1 MQNGWIKT
9 VAALI
14 AIAAL
19 GCSKG
24 SDSMVIARVNQA
36 KITAA
41 DFKRQL
47 EGMDNF
53 QMEQAMATDVRA
65 RKEFLD
71 DIIGI
76 ELVSQEAKRQGLDKE
91 AEYKKTLDALKK
103 EYEEAKKRLDRRY
116 QDAMRN
122 ELFKS
127 VLKKDLSEKAG
138 KLAPPTDK
146 EIREFYERNRAKM
159 VTMNGKQ
166 LGLKDVEPQ
175 IKQRLMQE
183 KQRDLY
189 LEYIKGLREKAKV
202 TIDEKALET
211 LASSLTATATLQ
223 VPQQQPEAGKK
234 EEKKGVESK

>member
-9 VAALI
+9 VAVLI
-14 AIAAL
+14 AFTAL

-24 SDSMVIARVNQA
+24 SDSTVIARVNQTR
-36 KITAA
+36 ITAA
-41 DFKRQL
+41 EFKRQL
-47 EGMDNF
+47 EGLDNI
-53 QMEQAMATDVRA
+53 QMERAVATDARA

-91 AEYKKTLDALKK
+91 PEYKKTLDALKK

-127 VLKKDLSEKAG
+127 VLKKDLTEKAG
-138 KLAPPTDK
+138 KLTPPTDK

-159 VTMNGKQ
+159 VTTNGKQ
-166 LGLKDVEPQ
+166 LSLKDVEPQ
-175 IKQRLMQE
+175 IKQRLYQE

-223 VPQQQPEAGKK
+223 VPQLQPEVGKQ
-234 EEKKGVESK
+234 EGEKGVESK